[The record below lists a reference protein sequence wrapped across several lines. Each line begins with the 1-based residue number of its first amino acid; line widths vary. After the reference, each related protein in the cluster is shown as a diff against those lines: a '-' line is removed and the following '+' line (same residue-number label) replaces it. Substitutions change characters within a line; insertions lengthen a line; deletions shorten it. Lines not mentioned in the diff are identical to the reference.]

1 MFITAA
7 AMEAL
12 NAKGVVHRDI
22 KPHNLLLTYPPGDT
36 KPTDIKIKIGKLMLL
51 VIYMCI
57 HIFDRVPKPSVIVDR
72 YF

>member
-1 MFITAA
+1 MFITAG

-36 KPTDIKIKIGKLMLL
+36 KPTDIKIKIGK
-51 VIYMCI
+51 
-57 HIFDRVPKPSVIVDR
+57 
-72 YF
+72 